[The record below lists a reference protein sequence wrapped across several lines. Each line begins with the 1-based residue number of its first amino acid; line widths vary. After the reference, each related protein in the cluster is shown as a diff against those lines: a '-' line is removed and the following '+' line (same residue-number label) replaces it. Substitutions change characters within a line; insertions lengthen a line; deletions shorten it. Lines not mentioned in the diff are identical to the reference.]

1 MRHSELSR
9 LMSEAARLATEAC
22 LAKGY
27 SRSDEVTKKSA
38 RAAAEEVYRR
48 ECPED
53 WAAKP
58 VEAKPVEDA
67 WRDRADV
74 GG

>member
-9 LMSEAARLATEAC
+9 LMSEAARRATEVC
-22 LAKGY
+22 MAKGY
-27 SRSDEVTKKSA
+27 SRSDPVTVKSA
-38 RAAAEEVYRR
+38 RAASEEVYRR

-58 VEAKPVEDA
+58 VEPVVVEDG
-67 WRDRADV
+67 WQDRADV

>member
-9 LMSEAARLATEAC
+9 LMSEAARRATEVC
-22 LAKGY
+22 MAKGY
-27 SRSDEVTKKSA
+27 TRGDPVTLKSA

-58 VEAKPVEDA
+58 VEHAPVEDA
-67 WRDRADV
+67 WQERADV